1 MWILYLIQNTVS
13 KERYFGITQNL
24 KERLQTH
31 NARGKKFTTRKD
43 GIWVL
48 VYAEAYRS
56 KEDALLRERRLKVH
70 GRGKLEL
77 IKRLKRS
84 LID

>member
-1 MWILYLIQNTVS
+1 MYVIQNTVS
-13 KERYFGITQNL
+13 KERYFGTTQNL
-24 KERLQTH
+24 KERLQAH
-31 NARGKKFTTRKD
+31 NNSGKKFTTRNNGKW
-43 GIWVL
+43 IL

-77 IKRLKRS
+77 IKRIQKS
-84 LID
+84 LLD